1 MAIVDNKSY
10 TFVSSW
16 GGGPLDFQA
25 WRTDKL
31 ADESFEYHAF
41 IAVNP
46 DQPRIRGK
54 GSPFMV
60 IRITTPNA
68 IESIQ
73 EYYMGVTGYEGDA
86 DDTATTAWTNR
97 AALTYKR
104 YDEVI
109 KEYFH

>member
-16 GGGPLDFQA
+16 GGGPVDFQL
-25 WRTDKL
+25 WRTERL
-31 ADESFEYHAF
+31 ADGSFEYHSF
-41 IAVNP
+41 VGVNP
-46 DQPRIRGK
+46 DKERIRSK
-54 GSPFMV
+54 GAPFMI
-60 IRITTPNA
+60 IRITDPN
-68 IESIQ
+68 EVNSIQ
-73 EYYMGVTGYEGDA
+73 EYYMGVTGYEGAA
-86 DDTATTAWTNR
+86 DDTLTTAWTGR

>member
-16 GGGPLDFQA
+16 GGGPVDFQA
-25 WRTDKL
+25 WRTEKL

-54 GSPFMV
+54 GAPYMI

-68 IESIQ
+68 VNSKQ
-73 EYYMGVTGYEGDA
+73 EYYMGVTGHEGDP
-86 DDTATTAWTNR
+86 DDTLTTDWTNR
-97 AALTYKR
+97 AALVYKR
-104 YDEVI
+104 YDSVI